1 MQTAGLCD
9 RKCKNDSKSAGYLSQ
24 NAAYRNFVAAGC
36 FFAYDTEKYQR
47 VREEKMEQVIQV
59 RGLKKYFGKVKAVDD
74 ISFSVEKGELFGFL
88 GVNGAGKSTTINML
102 CTLFCPTAGEI
113 MIGGNILGREDE
125 AIRRRIGVVYQN
137 NCLDDRLTVRENLMV
152 RGSLYEKDIRKLK
165 ENIAQVCQ
173 RLRLEETLDRHFGML
188 SGGQK
193 RKCEIARALL
203 HTPEILFLDEPT
215 TGLDPATRKT
225 VWESLEKLRQEGMT
239 IFLTTHY
246 MEEAA
251 KCSHIA
257 VMDGGKI
264 KEFGTPFS
272 LKEKYSRDRLRLLA
286 KPEKGTLLEVA
297 LKERNI
303 SWEENFTKISEKDS
317 ERRPQEEAEKR
328 LYDIYLQDSM
338 MAIPILKVTEELL
351 EGFELVQ
358 GSMDD
363 VFLNITGKNLES
375 A

>member
-1 MQTAGLCD
+1 MKG
-9 RKCKNDSKSAGYLSQ
+9 
-24 NAAYRNFVAAGC
+24 
-36 FFAYDTEKYQR
+36 
-47 VREEKMEQVIQV
+47 KMEQVIQV
-59 RGLKKYFGKVKAVDD
+59 RGLKKYFGKVRAVDD

-102 CTLFCPTAGEI
+102 CTLFQPTAGEI
-113 MIGGNILGREDE
+113 RIGGSLLGREDE
-125 AIRRRIGVVYQN
+125 EIRHRIGVVYQN
-137 NCLDDRLTVRENLMV
+137 NCLDDRLTVRENLLV

-165 ENIAQVCQ
+165 GNIGQVCE
-173 RLRLEETLDRHFGML
+173 RLRLTEAMDRRFGRL

-257 VMDGGKI
+257 VMDGGRI
-264 KEFGTPFS
+264 REYGTPFS
-272 LKEKYSRDRLRLLA
+272 LKEKYSRDRLRLMA
-286 KPEKGTLLEVA
+286 KPGMEGVLEEKLGEQDCRWKENGLACPEEESGRKQLEQAERKAQGEFQRESVHWMKTEKG
-297 LKERNI
+297 
-303 SWEENFTKISEKDS
+303 
-317 ERRPQEEAEKR
+317 
-328 LYDIYLQDSM
+328 LYDIFLQDSL
-338 MAIPILKVTEELL
+338 MALPILKETEELL

-363 VFLNITGKNLES
+363 VFLNITGKNLEEM
-375 A
+375 

>member
-1 MQTAGLCD
+1 
-9 RKCKNDSKSAGYLSQ
+9 
-24 NAAYRNFVAAGC
+24 
-36 FFAYDTEKYQR
+36 
-47 VREEKMEQVIQV
+47 MEQVIQV
-59 RGLKKYFGKVKAVDD
+59 RGLKKYFGKIKAVDD

-102 CTLFCPTAGEI
+102 CTLFQPTAGEI
-113 MIGGNILGREDE
+113 VIGGNVLGREDE
-125 AIRRRIGVVYQN
+125 KIRRRIGVVYQN
-137 NCLDDRLTVRENLMV
+137 NCLDDRLTVRENLV
-152 RGSLYEKDIRKLK
+152 IRGSLYEKDIRKLK
-165 ENIAQVCQ
+165 RNVERVCG
-173 RLRLEETLDRHFGML
+173 RLRLEETLDRRFGRL

-251 KCSHIA
+251 RCSHIA
-257 VMDGGKI
+257 VMDSGRI
-264 KEFGTPFS
+264 REYGTPFT
-272 LKEKYSRDRLRLLA
+272 LKEKYSRDRLRLMARPGKEALLGTRLEELDYWRGEGILA
-286 KPEKGTLLEVA
+286 GREG
-297 LKERNI
+297 R
-303 SWEENFTKISEKDS
+303 S
-317 ERRPQEEAEKR
+317 
-328 LYDIYLQDSM
+328 YDIYLPDSM
-338 MAIPILKVTEELL
+338 MAIPILEKTEELL

-363 VFLNITGKNLES
+363 VFLNITGKNLEE
-375 A
+375 AG